1 MKASLFG
8 IAAAVLIASGVSSA
22 QVSRTIQG
30 EEKTLSGTVEAI
42 DRAAR
47 DITIK
52 KDNGTYQVINVPAS
66 VSRFDALKIGDKL
79 KARYYENVVFSLQPP
94 GQKPKDSASAAL
106 SPAPGERPGGTLAAQ
121 RTITATISA
130 IDLKVPSIG
139 FKGPNGWAYES
150 RVRDRSILEKVKVGD
165 QVDITWTS
173 ALLLS
178 FE

>member
-1 MKASLFG
+1 
-8 IAAAVLIASGVSSA
+8 
-22 QVSRTIQG
+22 
-30 EEKTLSGTVEAI
+30 
-42 DRAAR
+42 
-47 DITIK
+47 
-52 KDNGTYQVINVPAS
+52 VPAS